1 MTKMKAVAAGVL
13 GFAFLFGSA
22 APAFAATHG
31 PEQDLTVAQQ
41 GVVNAAGQL
50 APAVAPILA
59 PVVEPNVAP
68 VVKPEV
74 MPVIAPVLVVAP
86 DVHPAVVLPSSR

>member
-1 MTKMKAVAAGVL
+1 MTKLKAVAAGVL

-22 APAFAATHG
+22 APAFAATQG
-31 PEQDLTVAQQ
+31 PERDLAVAQQ
-41 GVVNAAGQL
+41 GVVNAAPQL
-50 APAVAPILA
+50 APAVAPIL
-59 PVVEPNVAP
+59 AP

-86 DVHPAVVLPSSR
+86 DVHPTVGLPGSR

>member
-1 MTKMKAVAAGVL
+1 MTKTKAVAAGVL

-22 APAFAATHG
+22 TPAFAAAHG

-41 GVVNAAGQL
+41 GVVNAAPQL
-50 APAVAPILA
+50 APVVAPIL
-59 PVVEPNVAP
+59 AP

-74 MPVIAPVLVVAP
+74 MPVVAPVLVVAP
-86 DVHPAVVLPSSR
+86 DVHPTVVLPRSH